1 MHAAVFVD
9 FENLFLS
16 LKNREELSGLRIREL
31 SLGILDHLKERL
43 SQDKAPM
50 VLGRSYAAFDTYP
63 GMEVAHDLAL
73 MGFDPQYVLVGHAG
87 KNSADV
93 QLACDVCRVLYRRP
107 DIDAIVIVSGDR
119 DFIPIARQVL
129 EENRE
134 LRVVAIPDSTSG
146 DLRMRVGKDR
156 FWNALDLIDV
166 DRSSRGGVAS
176 AAGSGGDAEQPAADP
191 AGGSG
196 GGAEDSHKAAI
207 VGHIPVTWRTD
218 ELPKDDHIAERLQE
232 CVELILRSQAR
243 HGSSE
248 VWLSP
253 FLKGPMSQHF
263 SGLVH
268 PERRALIN
276 ELRLRGAI
284 QIEER
289 ENQYADHP
297 YSVIVLDPAN
307 PLVRTAADRVKQNDD
322 PNWCIAS
329 YHVSLSSAARSRSA
343 ALLARR
349 SRSATSSSLATALSR
364 TRRSCSSSSARSAS
378 RPRTAAPNSVASA
391 TRSAGTPRSTTVTRR
406 SPRAA
411 APSRPTPDATASSLA
426 SRTGR

>member
-16 LKNREELSGLRIREL
+16 LKNREELTGQRIRDLCL
-31 SLGILDHLKERL
+31 SILEHLKGRL
-43 SQDKAPM
+43 HGDKAPM

-73 MGFDPQYVLVGHAG
+73 MGFDPQYVLTGHAG

-146 DLRMRVGKDR
+146 DLRMRVGAER
-156 FWNALDLIDV
+156 FWNALDLIGPELRGPRRAAEPAPAAAPVV
-166 DRSSRGGVAS
+166 D
-176 AAGSGGDAEQPAADP
+176 AAGAVAVP
-191 AGGSG
+191 AGHGDGNHGHGTGGHGSASHGNATNGNGSHGNGHG
-196 GGAEDSHKAAI
+196 GGHAVADEGKPGPARPRAAI
-207 VGHIPVTWRTD
+207 VGHIPVTWRTGDDGGVGGD
-218 ELPKDDHIAERLQE
+218 ELASRLAQ
-232 CVELILRSQAR
+232 CIDLILRAQAR
-243 HGSSE
+243 HGSPE

-253 FLKGPMSQHF
+253 FLKGAMSQHF

-276 ELRLRGAI
+276 ELRNRGVI
-284 QIEER
+284 RIEER

-297 YSVIVLDPAN
+297 YSVLVLDMAHPM
-307 PLVRTAADRVKQNDD
+307 VVAAVERNKKREE
-322 PNWCIAS
+322 AK
-329 YHVSLSSAARSRSA
+329 
-343 ALLARR
+343 
-349 SRSATSSSLATALSR
+349 
-364 TRRSCSSSSARSAS
+364 
-378 RPRTAAPNSVASA
+378 
-391 TRSAGTPRSTTVTRR
+391 
-406 SPRAA
+406 
-411 APSRPTPDATASSLA
+411 
-426 SRTGR
+426 

>member
-16 LKNREELSGLRIREL
+16 LKNREELSGQRIRDL
-31 SLGILDHLKERL
+31 CLGILEHLKAKL
-43 SQDKAPM
+43 HDDKAPM

-73 MGFDPQYVLVGHAG
+73 MGFDPQYVLTGHAG

-107 DIDAIVIVSGDR
+107 DIDAVVIVSGDR

-146 DLRMRVGKDR
+146 DLRMRVGTGR
-156 FWNALDLIDV
+156 FWNALDLI
-166 DRSSRGGVAS
+166 A
-176 AAGSGGDAEQPAADP
+176 GDAPPPPRATEPAAQPVAADGLHDVALIDATP
-191 AGGSG
+191 AD
-196 GGAEDSHKAAI
+196 GAVAPLAPACLNGTQGDDVARLERQGRGRAAI
-207 VGHIPVTWRTD
+207 VGHIPVTWRTAD
-218 ELPKDDHIAERLQE
+218 ELPQDGEITERLQQ
-232 CVELILRSQAR
+232 CIDLILRAQVR
-243 HGSSE
+243 HGSPE

-268 PERRALIN
+268 PERRALVN
-276 ELRLRGAI
+276 ELRHRGVI
-284 QIEER
+284 RIEER

-297 YSVIVLDPAN
+297 YSVIVLDAVHPM
-307 PLVRTAADRVKQNDD
+307 V
-322 PNWCIAS
+322 
-329 YHVSLSSAARSRSA
+329 
-343 ALLARR
+343 
-349 SRSATSSSLATALSR
+349 
-364 TRRSCSSSSARSAS
+364 
-378 RPRTAAPNSVASA
+378 
-391 TRSAGTPRSTTVTRR
+391 
-406 SPRAA
+406 AA
-411 APSRPTPDATASSLA
+411 AHERAKK
-426 SRTGR
+426 REEVK

>member
-31 SLGILDHLKERL
+31 SLGILEQLKARL
-43 SQDKAPM
+43 TKDQAPM
-50 VLGRSYAAFDTYP
+50 ILGRSYAAFDTYP

-119 DFIPIARQVL
+119 DFIPIARQVQ

-146 DLRMRVGKDR
+146 DLRMRVGAER
-156 FWNALDLIDV
+156 FWNALDLID
-166 DRSSRGGVAS
+166 RAQREPEP
-176 AAGSGGDAEQPAADP
+176 AAVTPVSEEVGRNGADAAPQPAAE
-191 AGGSG
+191 AGPSDNG
-196 GGAEDSHKAAI
+196 ESHKAAI

-218 ELPKDDHIAERLQE
+218 ELPQDAHLGERLRQ
-232 CVELILRSQAR
+232 CVELILRAQVR

-276 ELRLRGAI
+276 ELRHRGVI
-284 QIEER
+284 RIEER

-297 YSVIVLDPAN
+297 YSVIVLDQAHPM
-307 PLVRTAADRVKQNDD
+307 V
-322 PNWCIAS
+322 
-329 YHVSLSSAARSRSA
+329 
-343 ALLARR
+343 
-349 SRSATSSSLATALSR
+349 
-364 TRRSCSSSSARSAS
+364 
-378 RPRTAAPNSVASA
+378 
-391 TRSAGTPRSTTVTRR
+391 
-406 SPRAA
+406 AA
-411 APSRPTPDATASSLA
+411 ANEHARKRDESN
-426 SRTGR
+426 

>member
-31 SLGILDHLKERL
+31 SLGILEHLKQRL
-43 SQDKAPM
+43 HSDKAPM

-146 DLRMRVGKDR
+146 DLRMRVGADR
-156 FWNALDLIDV
+156 FWNALDLID
-166 DRSSRGGVAS
+166 RGERDAEPAPAAGGNGVAEALPPAS
-176 AAGSGGDAEQPAADP
+176 VADAAATDEDHPVADDAPAR
-191 AGGSG
+191 
-196 GGAEDSHKAAI
+196 AAI

-218 ELPKDDHIAERLQE
+218 ELPRDADIDERLHQ
-232 CVELILRSQAR
+232 CVDLILRAQVR

-276 ELRLRGAI
+276 ELRHRGVI
-284 QIEER
+284 RIEER

-297 YSVIVLDPAN
+297 YSVIVLDQNHPM
-307 PLVRTAADRVKQNDD
+307 VTAAIDR
-322 PNWCIAS
+322 
-329 YHVSLSSAARSRSA
+329 
-343 ALLARR
+343 ARR
-349 SRSATSSSLATALSR
+349 REE
-364 TRRSCSSSSARSAS
+364 
-378 RPRTAAPNSVASA
+378 VK
-391 TRSAGTPRSTTVTRR
+391 
-406 SPRAA
+406 
-411 APSRPTPDATASSLA
+411 
-426 SRTGR
+426 

>member
-9 FENLFLS
+9 FENLFHS
-16 LKNREELSGLRIREL
+16 LKNREELTGLRIREL
-31 SLGILDHLKERL
+31 SLGILEHLKVRL
-43 SQDKAPM
+43 HQEKAPM

-63 GMEVAHDLAL
+63 SMEVAHDLAL

-146 DLRMRVGKDR
+146 DLRMRVGAER
-156 FWNALDLIDV
+156 FWNALDLID
-166 DRSSRGGVAS
+166 
-176 AAGSGGDAEQPAADP
+176 AEQRNGRRLAGPAAAPGRIVESPTAEATAAIAAPLPSSSEP
-191 AGGSG
+191 APTRRDEATDEGVSSDAAA
-196 GGAEDSHKAAI
+196 AEAARLEAARARSKAAI
-207 VGHIPVTWRTD
+207 VGHIPVTWRTG
-218 ELPKDDHIAERLQE
+218 DDPAHDAAHGHPNGERLQQ
-232 CVELILRSQAR
+232 CVDLILRAQAR
-243 HGSSE
+243 HGSEE

-276 ELRLRGAI
+276 ELRHRGVI
-284 QIEER
+284 RIEER

-297 YSVIVLDPAN
+297 YSVIVVDPTH
-307 PLVRTAADRVKQNDD
+307 PLVV
-322 PNWCIAS
+322 
-329 YHVSLSSAARSRSA
+329 
-343 ALLARR
+343 
-349 SRSATSSSLATALSR
+349 
-364 TRRSCSSSSARSAS
+364 
-378 RPRTAAPNSVASA
+378 
-391 TRSAGTPRSTTVTRR
+391 
-406 SPRAA
+406 AA
-411 APSRPTPDATASSLA
+411 AERHKRRDEVK
-426 SRTGR
+426 

>member
-16 LKNREELSGLRIREL
+16 LKNRNDLTGQRIRDL
-31 SLGILDHLKERL
+31 SLGILEQLKVRL
-43 SQDKAPM
+43 QADKAPM
-50 VLGRSYAAFDTYP
+50 VLGRSYAAFDAYP

-134 LRVVAIPDSTSG
+134 LRVVAIPDTTSG
-146 DLRMRVGKDR
+146 DLRMRVGAER
-156 FWNALDLIDV
+156 FWNALDLLSPEA
-166 DRSSRGGVAS
+166 RAARAAAANPPVAS
-176 AAGSGGDAEQPAADP
+176 PAASLATVGTGTVAGEASSTTSNGHVPAIAADGDAGE
-191 AGGSG
+191 GST
-196 GGAEDSHKAAI
+196 EDRNKPGRTAAI
-207 VGHIPVTWRTD
+207 VGHIPVTWRTGH
-218 ELPKDDHIAERLQE
+218 ELSADGVVAERLMQ
-232 CVELILRSQAR
+232 CIELILRAQQR
-243 HGSSE
+243 HGSAE

-253 FLKGPMSQHF
+253 FLKGPMSHHF

-276 ELRLRGAI
+276 ELRQRGVI
-284 QIEER
+284 RIEER

-297 YSVIVLDPAN
+297 YSVIVLDPAHGM
-307 PLVRTAADRVKQNDD
+307 VV
-322 PNWCIAS
+322 
-329 YHVSLSSAARSRSA
+329 
-343 ALLARR
+343 
-349 SRSATSSSLATALSR
+349 
-364 TRRSCSSSSARSAS
+364 
-378 RPRTAAPNSVASA
+378 
-391 TRSAGTPRSTTVTRR
+391 
-406 SPRAA
+406 AA
-411 APSRPTPDATASSLA
+411 AERAK
-426 SRTGR
+426 RREEVK